1 MGKEKS
7 LSDQLRVIS
16 NEKDKL
22 QDKIDELTD
31 SVKRQEREL
40 GIVNADLKT
49 TKANL
54 EDKEK
59 QCKNM
64 GKEDNKTKALSD
76 RITVLEKQKYE
87 LDKKSADLE
96 TEKSSLNFK
105 VN

>member
-1 MGKEKS
+1 MGIKDLNKKVKDLETNNKKEKEALKTKEKS

-16 NEKDKL
+16 NEKGKL

-31 SVKRQEREL
+31 SVKRQERDIGIINAEL
-40 GIVNADLKT
+40 KS

-76 RITVLEKQKYE
+76 RI
-87 LDKKSADLE
+87 
-96 TEKSSLNFK
+96 
-105 VN
+105 